1 MRCPIPA
8 VFVRLAFIAS
18 VACVALQGSVIYS
31 YTGSDFTT
39 GAGWSGLPQ
48 SPLTISDYVSMS
60 LSLPSALADGQE
72 TLIGFDPSV
81 MDFQFSDGVDNI
93 DEDAAIIAGDARGLY
108 IDLTTDATGDI
119 INWQVEYATP
129 GLTPQL
135 SVCNQGTQTLLDQC
149 GSQLGDYVVHNVSSI
164 ASNSSPGSWSEPVQS
179 TPEPSTALPM
189 AFLTLAVFW
198 VIKTST
204 VSDLPGVRQRQAP
217 HSVWQLTSSSL
228 VTLHPRVRPGP

>member
-149 GSQLGDYVVHNVSSI
+149 GSQLGDYVVHNVSS
-164 ASNSSPGSWSEPVQS
+164 
-179 TPEPSTALPM
+179 PM
-189 AFLTLAVFW
+189 AFLTLAVY
-198 VIKTST
+198 
-204 VSDLPGVRQRQAP
+204 R
-217 HSVWQLTSSSL
+217 
-228 VTLHPRVRPGP
+228 HPIAYGS

>member
-8 VFVRLAFIAS
+8 VFVSLAFIAS
-18 VACVALQGSVIYS
+18 VSCVALQGSVIYS

-119 INWQVEYATP
+119 ITARPMRV
-129 GLTPQL
+129 
-135 SVCNQGTQTLLDQC
+135 
-149 GSQLGDYVVHNVSSI
+149 
-164 ASNSSPGSWSEPVQS
+164 PVRRLRRS
-179 TPEPSTALPM
+179 
-189 AFLTLAVFW
+189 
-198 VIKTST
+198 
-204 VSDLPGVRQRQAP
+204 
-217 HSVWQLTSSSL
+217 
-228 VTLHPRVRPGP
+228 